1 MEPAET
7 GRAGLMSSFRGL
19 FRAWHC
25 GPAHCSGLCDKGSYT
40 GLCFIVRR
48 ASAAMQNL
56 EWLTW
61 MIVTVLMVI
70 LATALMLFFM
80 R

>member
-1 MEPAET
+1 
-7 GRAGLMSSFRGL
+7 
-19 FRAWHC
+19 
-25 GPAHCSGLCDKGSYT
+25 
-40 GLCFIVRR
+40 
-48 ASAAMQNL
+48 MQNL